1 MESLIV
7 YPDIIAPIPKAN
19 NGFVMLLPINVP
31 TDILVD
37 PRSIA
42 INAVV
47 NSGSAVAV
55 PIINAPINVS
65 ETPHICDN
73 ETALFTTD
81 FDEMIKNAK
90 PNINGIK

>member
-1 MESLIV
+1 MELLIV
-7 YPDIIAPIPKAN
+7 YPDIIAPIPRAN
-19 NGFVMLLPINVP
+19 NGLVMLLPTNVP
-31 TDILVD
+31 IDILVD
-37 PRSIA
+37 PRSMA

-55 PIINAPINVS
+55 PIINVPTNDS

-81 FDEMIKNAK
+81 FDEAIRNAK
-90 PNINGIK
+90 PKIKGIK